1 MYVYFD
7 ANGTLKE
14 IISDKSFR
22 VGDSKKDKIYVY
34 WDGEHTPVSGWVK
47 YRKPNGR
54 EYPDSVEEC
63 FFQFGDNLVGKALP
77 SKPLRNLKYFSYDHT
92 YEENG
97 ETHVGYKFYEIT
109 IPDEV
114 LNSSMDD
121 EKIPNENNMVI
132 ARIRFVMDNNKNGK
146 VDEADSIETL
156 GALVFSVETNIG
168 ILTDSSINETQY
180 NYLIQLVS
188 MKLGTNTKSVKVSQ
202 LPSTGVAGTIYYVEK
217 ENGGIVYDAYFWNGT
232 EFVFMG
238 TTSYG
243 LYTKQEGDDFKIAIQ
258 ELWTAEMND
267 YEALINGEFETYK
280 SSLNAQMIAWG
291 SLIQATASGSPKG
304 VYATLTALQNAFPT
318 GTNGIYVVSEN
329 GHWYYWNGSA
339 WSDGGVYQAR
349 ELGDGSV
356 KYGNISDAL
365 QNVISD
371 KKTVSCY
378 TIDISSS
385 TSGATGGTFWTSNNL
400 SFTKGVTIARLSFN
414 SSISGSGTIA
424 IAKPSGANYE
434 IIDSF
439 PIDFISGLNN
449 VDLDYYCNENV
460 FVFLDCAV
468 KYGSNG
474 IYSLIG
480 FSKSGNTLTQSTG
493 LNNANFAVSVLYF
506 ESKSLDEKYKKML
519 HIKDISKKAYGEFTS
534 SDQIPLNQIWGQSL
548 LSASSGSIIKNVT
561 LKDMNVDSKIK
572 IYLAEKNNG
581 VLEKKEEYIF
591 SFLKSGDNIC
601 NINFYC
607 EKETYVLFEPLTPNA
622 GFKFQSSGGAGSLD
636 NYSLSNNTFTQTQ
649 SLQNWQLYAEL
660 EITALTGNIG
670 NVLEVSKKGDKDFQ
684 TINEALNFAYSIESR
699 ENPITILV
707 YPSVYKEVCN
717 VGGNHF
723 VSIVGIN
730 KNDCIIRDDS
740 GVYNNAPIRICGNAY
755 IANLTI
761 IATHNDDN
769 TYETKTRNPESFDDT
784 NGSYALHIDDL
795 HANDNYDYLTVV
807 ENCYLYSEQ
816 NAAIGIG
823 MQKNMTLKVINC
835 ECVKK
840 VSDAIYNHTVL
851 RTGKFGAIFFHNVSL
866 NQYGGNS
873 GYQKFIMDNCRLK
886 VNKGVCFNTEN
897 LGSGGTITFYN
908 NILYSDELGKTNVYS
923 NVIPNSLT
931 EDSFGN
937 NINDMNSN

>member
-1 MYVYFD
+1 MIEINVLNNYSSTIELNNELINKGSLR
-7 ANGTLKE
+7 ANE
-14 IISDKSFR
+14 
-22 VGDSKKDKIYVY
+22 
-34 WDGEHTPVSGWVK
+34 
-47 YRKPNGR
+47 
-54 EYPDSVEEC
+54 
-63 FFQFGDNLVGKALP
+63 FFMTAEFAT
-77 SKPLRNLKYFSYDHT
+77 T
-92 YEENG
+92 YEELTRYVCTFNFRRNDNVEING
-97 ETHVGYKFYEIT
+97 LVATPVKRNSKWGWFYNISSKDITAIDGDLHLTIKLNNLNEEEVITTTSFTLHVERNELGEEI
-109 IPDEV
+109 V
-114 LNSSMDD
+114 L
-121 EKIPNENNMVI
+121 
-132 ARIRFVMDNNKNGK
+132 
-146 VDEADSIETL
+146 
-156 GALVFSVETNIG
+156 
-168 ILTDSSINETQY
+168 INDAQY
-180 NYLIQLVS
+180 NALLDKFNLYL
-188 MKLGTNTKSVKVSQ
+188 TKDAVDFTDKEVN
-202 LPSTGVAGTIYYVEK
+202 IY
-217 ENGGIVYDAYFWNGT
+217 ID
-232 EFVFMG
+232 
-238 TTSYG
+238 
-243 LYTKQEGDDFKIAIQ
+243 
-258 ELWTAEMND
+258 
-267 YEALINGEFETYK
+267 
-280 SSLNAQMIAWG
+280 
-291 SLIQATASGSPKG
+291 GSPKDVYANLSALQTAYPSGASG
-304 VYATLTALQNAFPT
+304 VYLT
-318 GTNGIYVVSEN
+318 SDN
-329 GHWYYWNGSA
+329 GHWYYWNGTA

-365 QNVISD
+365 KNVISD

-385 TSGATGGTFWTSNNL
+385 TNGATDGTFWTSNNL

-414 SSISGSGTIA
+414 STRSGSGTIA
-424 IAKPSGANYE
+424 IAKPSGENYE
-434 IIDSF
+434 IIESF
-439 PIDFISGLNN
+439 SIDFNSGLNN

-460 FVFLDCAV
+460 FVFLDCVV

-474 IYSLIG
+474 IYSLVG
-480 FSKSGNTLTQSTG
+480 FSRSDNTLTKSTG
-493 LNNANFAVSVLYF
+493 LNNYNFAVSVLYF
-506 ESKSLDEKYKKML
+506 ENKSLDENYKKML
-519 HIKDISKKAYGEFTS
+519 QIKETSIKAYGEFTS
-534 SDQIPLNQIWGQSL
+534 SSQIGRNQIWGHSL
-548 LSASSGSIIKNVT
+548 LVASSGSIIKNVT
-561 LKDMNVDSKIK
+561 LKDVSANSSIK
-572 IYLAEKNNG
+572 IYLAENNNG

-591 SFLKSGDNIC
+591 SLLKSGDNIC

-607 EKETYVLFEPLTPNA
+607 EKETYVMFQPLTQNA
-622 GFKFQSSGGAGSLD
+622 GFKYQSSGNAGSLN
-636 NYSLSNNTFTQTQ
+636 NYSLSDNTFTQTQ
-649 SLQNWQLYAEL
+649 SLKNWQLYAEL
-660 EITALTGNIG
+660 EVTALTGNIG

-761 IATHNDDN
+761 IATHNDDD
-769 TYETKTRNPESFDDT
+769 TYETRTRDPELFADV

-795 HANDNYDYLTVV
+795 HADDDYDYLTVV

-816 NAAIGIG
+816 NSAIGIG
-823 MQKNMTLKVINC
+823 MQKNMSLTVINC

-840 VSDAIYNHTVL
+840 VSDAIYNHSVL
-851 RTGKFGAIFFHNVSL
+851 RTGRFGAIFFHNVSL

-897 LGSGGTITFYN
+897 LGSGGTVTFYN

-923 NVIPNSLT
+923 NIIPNSLT

>member
-1 MYVYFD
+1 MNNKFLNID
-7 ANGTLKE
+7 AIYELPDQITSDSGWFLVGTENNYKLYYGHNLIGPFNFMGVPGPKGDTG
-14 IISDKSFR
+14 IQGVQGARGPKGDKGEQ
-22 VGDSKKDKIYVY
+22 GDIGLTGPIGQKGDKGDKGDKGEQGDPGESAFLFTVVAKINTVAELPSPSNLPRNYAYLVDSGTINSADDKIYDLY
-34 WDGEHTPVSGWVK
+34 IITGDS
-47 YRKPNGR
+47 PNLMWTNIGPLNGVINTGNVIVNSSPN
-54 EYPDSVEEC
+54 YVDTSSTI
-63 FFQFGDNLVGKALP
+63 LALP
-77 SKPLRNLKYFSYDHT
+77 SDH
-92 YEENG
+92 
-97 ETHVGYKFYEIT
+97 
-109 IPDEV
+109 
-114 LNSSMDD
+114 
-121 EKIPNENNMVI
+121 
-132 ARIRFVMDNNKNGK
+132 
-146 VDEADSIETL
+146 
-156 GALVFSVETNIG
+156 
-168 ILTDSSINETQY
+168 
-180 NYLIQLVS
+180 
-188 MKLGTNTKSVKVSQ
+188 
-202 LPSTGVAGTIYYVEK
+202 GVAV
-217 ENGGIVYDAYFWNGT
+217 
-232 EFVFMG
+232 
-238 TTSYG
+238 
-243 LYTKQEGDDFKIAIQ
+243 
-258 ELWTAEMND
+258 
-267 YEALINGEFETYK
+267 
-280 SSLNAQMIAWG
+280 
-291 SLIQATASGSPKG
+291 ATD
-304 VYATLTALQNAFPT
+304 T
-318 GTNGIYVVSEN
+318 

-339 WSDGGVYQAR
+339 YADGGVYQAR

-365 QNVISD
+365 KNVTSD
-371 KKTVSCY
+371 KNTVSCY
-378 TIDISSS
+378 TTDISSS
-385 TSGATGGTFWTSNNL
+385 TSGATDGIFWTSNNL
-400 SFTKGVTIARLSFN
+400 SFTKGVTIARVSFN

-434 IIDSF
+434 IIESF
-439 PIDFISGLNN
+439 SVNFNQGLNN

-468 KYGSNG
+468 KYNNSG
-474 IYSLIG
+474 IYSLVG
-480 FSKSGNTLTQSTG
+480 FSKSGNTLTQTTG
-493 LNNANFAVSVLYF
+493 LYNSNFAVSVLYF
-506 ESKSLDEKYKKML
+506 ESKSLDENYKKML
-519 HIKDISKKAYGEFTS
+519 KIKETSIKAYGTFTS
-534 SDQIPLNQIWGQSL
+534 SDQIPRNQIWGHSL
-548 LSASSGSIIKNVT
+548 LSAISGSIIKSVT
-561 LKDMNVDSKIK
+561 LKGMNGNSSIK

-591 SFLKSGDNIC
+591 SLLKNGDNIC

-607 EKETYVLFEPLTPNA
+607 EKETYVIFEPLTANS
-622 GFKFQSSGGAGSLD
+622 GFKYQSGGGSGSLN
-636 NYSLSNNTFTQTQ
+636 NYSLSGNTFTQTQ
-649 SLQNWQLYAEL
+649 SLTNLQLYAEI
-660 EITALTGNIG
+660 EITALTGNVG
-670 NVLEVSKKGDKDFQ
+670 NVLEVSKKGDKDFK

-740 GVYNNAPIRICGNAY
+740 GVYNNVPIRICGNAY

-761 IATHNDDN
+761 IATHNDDS
-769 TYETKTRNPESFDDT
+769 TYETKARNPESFDDT

-840 VSDAIYNHTVL
+840 VSDAIYNHSVL
-851 RTGKFGAIFFHNVSL
+851 RTGKFGAVFFHNVSL

-897 LGSGGTITFYN
+897 LGSGGTVTFYN

-923 NVIPNSLT
+923 NLIPNSLT